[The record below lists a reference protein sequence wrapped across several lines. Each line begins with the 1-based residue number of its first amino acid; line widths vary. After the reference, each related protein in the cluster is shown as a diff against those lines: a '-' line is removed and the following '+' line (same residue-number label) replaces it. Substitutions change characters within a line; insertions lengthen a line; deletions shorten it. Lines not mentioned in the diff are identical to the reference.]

1 MTVCGQVSTIEFSL
15 VEKDSMF
22 GLAQGNAVL
31 KTINKELNL
40 EMVEQLMSDTAE
52 GVAYQAVRLLL
63 AIPWSE
69 RRADFVCEGRKSV
82 HC

>member
-1 MTVCGQVSTIEFSL
+1 
-15 VEKDSMF
+15 MF

-52 GVAYQAVRLLL
+52 GVAYQAVRLPVS
-63 AIPWSE
+63 AAQSE
-69 RRADFVCEGRKSV
+69 RKAHSVCECRKSA
-82 HC
+82 HY